1 MGFAENLGVVVNMKD
16 RGSPLDEEYHRWL
29 AADANNN
36 CFTHALPRVHAMQQ
50 AAQFQHGERSYL
62 AKYPGDVGVAV
73 RGLVDEIL
81 TRATAA
87 SVPTEARAAGE

>member
-1 MGFAENLGVVVNMKD
+1 
-16 RGSPLDEEYHRWL
+16 
-29 AADANNN
+29 
-36 CFTHALPRVHAMQQ
+36 MQQ